1 MPWATPALIG
11 SFRLAASANMA
22 MPSGFSAIAWFMPA
36 SQEVGLPLPSMMVT
50 FQPSFSPAS
59 LM

>member
-1 MPWATPALIG
+1 MPCATPALIG
-11 SFRLAASANMA
+11 SCRLARVGEKA

-36 SQEVGLPLPSMMVT
+36 SHEVGLPLPSMIVT
-50 FQPSFSPAS
+50 SQPSFSPAS